1 MQKSRPQMTKNVN
14 VDAKRKLKRVIMFSS
29 LPMNSLGNSVC
40 VNVNH
45 VSMPTVQVLLVTQ
58 SQTVL
63 NRSMRKVF
71 NVVLKGHSSRLFNT
85 MSVLITTMRIMMMLK
100 LLIPPLQLLLRE
112 IMTSVNIAVC
122 LANGKRWSERNV
134 IKSPQ
139 SFCWILELVWI

>member
-1 MQKSRPQMTKNVN
+1 MQKSRPPITKNVS
-14 VDAKRKLKRVIMFSS
+14 VDAKRKPKRVIIFST
-29 LPMNSLGNSVC
+29 LPMNSLRNGVC

-63 NRSMRKVF
+63 NRSKRKVF